1 MMTTPFLHLL
11 HRAQQGDSAAISELY
26 EQYRVIVFRYLYYR
40 TSDPQVAED
49 LTSEVFIR
57 MIRSLVDYRSTTSTF
72 QAWLIQIAHNLVV
85 DHYRKKSNQP
95 HHILEENLVTGEA
108 LSGGSYERNLNAITL
123 RQALAQIHEDQRDVI
138 VLRFVAG
145 MPISE
150 VAQALRKSE
159 NAIKA
164 LQRRGLDA
172 LRKILTDWEV
182 NYA

>member
-11 HRAQQGDSAAISELY
+11 HRAQQGDSVAISELY

-49 LTSEVFIR
+49 LTSEVFLR
-57 MIRSLVDYRSTTSTF
+57 MIRSLVDYRHTNSTF
-72 QAWLIQIAHNLVV
+72 QAWLIQIAHNLAV

-95 HHILEENLVTGEA
+95 HSILEENLVTGETP
-108 LSGGSYERNLNAITL
+108 SGGSIEKQLNAITL
-123 RQALAQIHEDQRDVI
+123 RQALARINEDQRDVI

>member
-1 MMTTPFLHLL
+1 MMTTPFSHQLQ
-11 HRAQQGDSAAISELY
+11 RAQQGDSAAISELY
-26 EQYRVIVFRYLYYR
+26 EQYRVSVFRYLYYR
-40 TSDPQVAED
+40 SSDPQVAED
-49 LTSEVFIR
+49 LTSEVFLR
-57 MIRSLVDYRSTTSTF
+57 MIQSLVDYRLTNSTF

-95 HHILEENLVTGEA
+95 HPILEENLVTREA
-108 LSGGSYERNLNAITL
+108 LSGVAYERKLNAITL
-123 RQALAQIHEDQRDVI
+123 RQALAQINEDQRDVI

-150 VAQALRKSE
+150 VAQALRRSE

-182 NYA
+182 HYA

>member
-1 MMTTPFLHLL
+1 MMTTPFPHLL
-11 HRAQQGDSAAISELY
+11 HQAQQGDSAAISELY
-26 EQYRVIVFRYLYYR
+26 EQYRVSVFRYLYYR

-49 LTSEVFIR
+49 LTSEVFLR
-57 MIRSLVDYRSTTSTF
+57 MIRSLVNYRPTNSTF

-85 DHYRKKSNQP
+85 DHYRKKSNQT
-95 HHILEENLVTGEA
+95 HTILEENLVTGEA
-108 LSGGSYERNLNAITL
+108 ISGGSVERKLNAITL
-123 RQALAQIHEDQRDVI
+123 RQALAQINEDQRDVI